1 MTNNPA
7 GLLPV
12 VLYFVAV
19 LVSLPASLVTYGLGR
34 WLGSTALAVRY
45 VAAGLAGLVLAVG
58 TALAVFVNPVVGAT
72 VVALAAAGAVVL
84 AAFPL
89 FIGRQLIER
98 WTGLSGEMAR
108 EYAVL
113 CLPVALVASA
123 VLFVAPG
130 GTERYNL
137 TVLSGPVAALVWLGL
152 GLVVTLGPGVAG
164 YGMYRLVDRFG

>member
-1 MTNNPA
+1 MTDNPA

-45 VAAGLAGLVLAVG
+45 VAAGLAGLVLAAG
-58 TALAVFVNPVVGAT
+58 TALAVFVDPAVGAT
-72 VVALAAAGAVVL
+72 VAALAAAGAAVL

-89 FIGRQLIER
+89 FIGRQLIGR

-113 CLPVALVASA
+113 SLPVALVASA